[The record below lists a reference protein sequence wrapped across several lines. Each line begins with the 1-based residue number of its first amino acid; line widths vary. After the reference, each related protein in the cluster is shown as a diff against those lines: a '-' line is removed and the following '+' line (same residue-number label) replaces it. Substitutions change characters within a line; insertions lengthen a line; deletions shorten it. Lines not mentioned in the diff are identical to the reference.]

1 MLSTS
6 KIEYVGGER
15 GKVAEAGKVWE
26 KGRNWTTVVV
36 EVVCQD
42 VEEAGEGDDVLEIP
56 VFLRM
61 EWEGDTVEREE
72 GGGRSS
78 VGGDLKGEEKKEKRE
93 LAFWVV
99 VGVGRVGR
107 LEGPPLA
114 ASP

>member
-42 VEEAGEGDDVLEIP
+42 VNVEEAGEGEDVLEIP

-61 EWEGDTVEREE
+61 EWEGDTMEREE
-72 GGGRSS
+72 EG
-78 VGGDLKGEEKKEKRE
+78 VGGSLKGEERREKRE

-99 VGVGRVGR
+99 VGVGKVGR
-107 LEGPPLA
+107 LEGPALA
-114 ASP
+114 VTP

>member
-6 KIEYVGGER
+6 KVEYVGGER

-42 VEEAGEGDDVLEIP
+42 VEEAGEGEDVLEIP

-61 EWEGDTVEREE
+61 EWEGDAMEREE
-72 GGGRSS
+72 GRGGSG
-78 VGGDLKGEEKKEKRE
+78 VGESLKGEERKEKRE

-99 VGVGRVGR
+99 VGVGRIER
-107 LEGPPLA
+107 LEGPTLA
-114 ASP
+114 AT